1 MLGQRPIYCYIL
13 VIHLTK
19 HFVRMSEQETDI
31 VPSKHKRYIHLAES
45 LTSELII
52 TSHFK
57 HLNISLPQ
65 VTIKQAN
72 ALQNQQHK
80 QF

>member
-1 MLGQRPIYCYIL
+1 MLGQFPVYCYIL

-52 TSHFK
+52 TSHF
-57 HLNISLPQ
+57 NISLPQ

-80 QF
+80 